1 MGIGDVGRYEG
12 TTVEKNR
19 GLSKGVFFFGI
30 ARTESVI
37 RKIVARQ
44 VWTVEDFVLIV
55 EGEMF
60 RWSLLGWSLI
70 TIEDLEDDARV
81 IKTK

>member
-12 TTVEKNR
+12 TTVEKSR

-44 VWTVEDFVLIV
+44 VWTVRILC
-55 EGEMF
+55 
-60 RWSLLGWSLI
+60 W
-70 TIEDLEDDARV
+70 
-81 IKTK
+81 